1 MRNMENKV
9 ISREYVE
16 KNYIHKDILREYRD
30 NLKLV
35 KEMMKKEEIKTINA
49 IIDVLNYFLEE

>member
-16 KNYIHKDILREYRD
+16 KNYIHKDRLREYRD
-30 NLKLV
+30 NLKLI
-35 KEMMKKEEIKTINA
+35 KEMMKKEDVKIINTV
-49 IIDVLNYFLEE
+49 IDVVNYFLEE